1 MVQKGDRIPCVVFE
15 DGSVEL
21 FADFGGANQFMNS
34 YLTQHAKKIIG
45 TVALGPNCRTTTF
58 VTRDGYESLIS
69 ITIKVVG

>member
-15 DGSVEL
+15 DGSVKL
-21 FADFGGANQFMNS
+21 FADFGGANQFLNS

-45 TVALGPNCRTTTF
+45 TVAHGSNCRTTTF